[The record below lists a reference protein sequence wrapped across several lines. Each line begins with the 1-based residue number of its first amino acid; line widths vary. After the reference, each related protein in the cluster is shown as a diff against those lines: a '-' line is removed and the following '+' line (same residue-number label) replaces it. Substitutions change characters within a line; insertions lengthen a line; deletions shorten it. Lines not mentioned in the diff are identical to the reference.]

1 MKTYVNSYAIRM
13 LGTVIVLFLTLGI
26 VQAGESV
33 CGKDF
38 TVDARVDLSHAGW
51 PSEQQLTILGLTLG
65 KHTLWDV
72 RNKVGEA
79 DLIPHAEHKKA
90 HSPEDKICYVSAQ
103 KDDET
108 VLIFNAN
115 GTLSSFCLEPKR
127 NTSTDRKLCT
137 KTALVSKG
145 LATGNGL
152 KSGLTKDQVKKIL
165 GLPVKEEAGT
175 FIYTY
180 KVKEK
185 IPEKEL
191 PAIVKRWPGTEKDPY
206 YHFVSFVVIRFDENK
221 LSSFM
226 VTKRGSL

>member
-1 MKTYVNSYAIRM
+1 MKTYINSYAIRM
-13 LGTVIVLFLTLGI
+13 LGTVIILVLTLGI

-38 TVDARVDLSHAGW
+38 SVDARVDLSRAGW
-51 PSEQQLTILGLTLG
+51 PSEQQLTLLGLTLG
-65 KHTLWDV
+65 KHTLRDV
-72 RNKVGEA
+72 RTKVGDA
-79 DLIPHAEHKKA
+79 DLIPRTEYKEA
-90 HSPEDKICYVSAQ
+90 HLPEEKICYVSAQ

-108 VLIFNAN
+108 AITFNAN
-115 GTLSSFCLEPKR
+115 GTLSSFCLESKR
-127 NTSTDRKLCT
+127 STSTNRKLCA
-137 KTALVSKG
+137 KSALVSKD

-152 KSGLTKDQVKKIL
+152 KSGLTKDQVKKLL

-175 FIYTY
+175 FIYSY

-191 PAIVKRWPGTEKDPY
+191 PGIVKQWPSTEKDPY
-206 YHFVSFVVIRFDENK
+206 YHFVSFIVIRFDENK